1 MFWLG
6 SVNGTA
12 GLPFF
17 TQIRFQL
24 KHRCWG
30 KLSRTTRSRR
40 REQPFS
46 LFLSFHTLPNLVQ
59 KRVRSGAQQSSCTH
73 PSIHPP
79 IRLFI
84 PPSHPYVLSLS
95 VLLLFQSH
103 SGSFLCVRFSRK
115 DLLGFIWAFSL
126 GPAGVRLLGRW
137 SRRQKSLRCVH
148 LISSASMFPFYQR
161 VQLNGTQNTYIL
173 FYI

>member
-17 TQIRFQL
+17 TQIRFRL

-59 KRVRSGAQQSSCTH
+59 KRVQSGAQQSSCTL
-73 PSIHPP
+73 PSSHPP
-79 IRLFI
+79 VSLFI
-84 PPSHPYVLSLS
+84 PPSHLYMLSLS
-95 VLLLFQSH
+95 VLWLFQGRSCVL
-103 SGSFLCVRFSRK
+103 GSAGKVSDLFWVSLSPLRAFGSWVSRAEDK
-115 DLLGFIWAFSL
+115 LTQVCSPD
-126 GPAGVRLLGRW
+126 
-137 SRRQKSLRCVH
+137 
-148 LISSASMFPFYQR
+148 SSASTFPFYER
-161 VQLNGTQNTYIL
+161 DQLNRTRRPPWIP
-173 FYI
+173 IC

>member
-1 MFWLG
+1 MHTYTHTHACRNIIITTLWWAQPPLSSHWCADEDGRRMFLRWKKTMFWLG

-30 KLSRTTRSRR
+30 KLNRTTRSRR

-59 KRVRSGAQQSSCTH
+59 KKVQSRAQQSSCTH
-73 PSIHPP
+73 PSIHLPLYLLMQLP
-79 IRLFI
+79 HPFHHPWFI
-84 PPSHPYVLSLS
+84 FVEHFFCVF
-95 VLLLFQSH
+95 LLIKTFWDS
-103 SGSFLCVRFSRK
+103 
-115 DLLGFIWAFSL
+115 
-126 GPAGVRLLGRW
+126 
-137 SRRQKSLRCVH
+137 
-148 LISSASMFPFYQR
+148 
-161 VQLNGTQNTYIL
+161 
-173 FYI
+173 

>member
-46 LFLSFHTLPNLVQ
+46 LSLSFHTLPNLVQ
-59 KRVRSGAQQSSCTH
+59 KRVQSGAQQSSCTH

-79 IRLFI
+79 ISLFI
-84 PPSHPYVLSLS
+84 PPSHPYMLSLS
-95 VLLLFQSH
+95 VLWLFQSH

-115 DLLGFIWAFSL
+115 DLIYSGFLS
-126 GPAGVRLLGRW
+126 PPC
-137 SRRQKSLRCVH
+137 RRSAPGSAEPKINSLRCVH
-148 LISSASMFPFYQR
+148 LIHQPPRS
-161 VQLNGTQNTYIL
+161 L
-173 FYI
+173 FMKEFN